1 MNNYIGII
9 IPKSTYDSMPDL
21 RGNVLSMF
29 SIWEKTARKH
39 GLTLCYIRF
48 FDIQPNK
55 KTVMAF
61 VKEDTNYRLKQI
73 PSPSVIYSRVLDHL
87 PAYRAHI
94 QSLTQS
100 GMSVFNIPNYDVEKY
115 TVHKILNKD
124 SYIRKHLPDTELFT
138 INNLNKLAARY
149 DQLILKKSYGE
160 FGEGTMKL
168 ERLPDG
174 WVLSYKTKGDKELKK
189 ITFQKTLPAI
199 LQKRIHEHTYLI
211 QKLIPLATFH
221 GRPFDMRVAVQ
232 RNLKGNFQVS
242 GIMCKVAQDNDFLT
256 NGAQGGTTYPLQSIA
271 HVTHPNIPYQTLV
284 KTITDFSLYVANYL
298 AQHFPHLADLGFDLG
313 ITRDGTPYFI
323 ECNFISDY
331 VSGLFKEGKLINPE
345 WESVFS
351 TPIDYAKF
359 LITQKKSLIE

>member
-1 MNNYIGII
+1 M
-9 IPKSTYDSMPDL
+9 SDL
-21 RGNVLSMF
+21 RGNVLGMF
-29 SIWEKTARKH
+29 SIWEKTAQKH
-39 GLTLCYIRF
+39 GLTLGYIRF
-48 FDIQPNK
+48 FDVRPNE
-55 KTVMAF
+55 KTVMAY
-61 VKEDTNYRLKQI
+61 VKEDTHYRLKQI
-73 PSPSVIYSRVLDHL
+73 PTPSVIYSRVLDHL

-94 QSLTQS
+94 LSLTQN
-100 GMSVFNIPNYDVEKY
+100 GISVFNIPNYDVEKY

-124 SYIRKHLPDTELFT
+124 SLIQKHLPDTELFS
-138 INNLNKLAARY
+138 IDNLNKFAARY
-149 DQLILKKSYGE
+149 DGLILKKSYGE

-168 ERLPDG
+168 ERLSDE

-189 ITFQKTLPAI
+189 IVFQKKLPDI

-232 RNLKGNFQVS
+232 RNLKGVFQVS

-256 NGAQGGTTYPLQSIA
+256 NGAQGGTTYSLQRIA
-271 HVTHPNIPYQTLV
+271 HVTHPSIPYQTLV
-284 KTITDFSLYVANYL
+284 KTISDFSLYVADYL
-298 AQHFPHLADLGFDLG
+298 AKHFPHLADLGFDLG
-313 ITRDGTPYFI
+313 ITKDGTPYFI

-331 VSGLFKEGKLINPE
+331 VSGLFKEGKVINPE

-359 LITQKKSLIE
+359 LITKKKSLIE